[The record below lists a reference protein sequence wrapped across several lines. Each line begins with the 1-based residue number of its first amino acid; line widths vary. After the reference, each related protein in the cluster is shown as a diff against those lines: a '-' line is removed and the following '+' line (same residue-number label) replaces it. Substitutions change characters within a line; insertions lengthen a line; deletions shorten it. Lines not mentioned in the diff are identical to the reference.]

1 MTRFFSS
8 FIDELPT
15 EHIRGR
21 MDASPSVDCD
31 TCSTADDRS
40 STGYSTEG
48 LQELTSKDRII
59 IWFVVFTGVVGCL
72 ANGSILVAWTADKK
86 LRKCSSTFLVRYQI
100 CLDFASCALLV
111 VSYVL
116 KLELD
121 DNADRMRRWG
131 DVMCMLIIGDGLV
144 TVAITAATVNLVM
157 IALERYAKIVHSV
170 KHRIYFRR

>member
-1 MTRFFSS
+1 M
-8 FIDELPT
+8 E
-15 EHIRGR
+15 
-21 MDASPSVDCD
+21 ASPSVDCE
-31 TCSTADDRS
+31 TCSTSDHHSPR
-40 STGYSTEG
+40 GYSTEG
-48 LQELTSKDRII
+48 LPELTPKDRII
-59 IWFVVFTGVVGCL
+59 IWFVVFTGVIGCL
-72 ANGSILVAWTADKK
+72 ANGSILVAWAVDKK

-100 CLDFASCALLV
+100 CLDFASCGLLV

-131 DVMCMLIIGDGLV
+131 DVMCMLFIGDGLV
-144 TVAITAATVNLVM
+144 TIAITAATVNLVW